1 LAGSS
6 AGVSDRT
13 ASRQQ
18 RDREANEQRGAPP
31 GGQPTMGKIIGID
44 LGTTNSVVAVMEGK
58 EPKVIVNEE
67 GDRIT
72 PSVVAIDEQGEILVG
87 QIAKRQAIT
96 NPEGTIF
103 SAKRFIGR
111 RFDEIKGDDLKRIP
125 FKVSRRANG
134 DVALT
139 ARSKEMSPAEV
150 SAHVLRKLKRAAENY
165 LGEEVKEAV
174 ITVPAYFNDS
184 QRQATK
190 DAGRIAGLDVKRIVN
205 EPTAAALAY
214 GLDKKGDEVIAV
226 YDFGGGTFDISILE
240 VSDNVVQVIST
251 NGDTQLGGDD
261 VDNRVIDYLVAEF
274 KKDQG
279 IDVSNDKMVM
289 QRLKDAAEKA
299 KIELSSKLETTI
311 NLPFL
316 TADASGPKHMNI
328 RLTRAKFEQMIDE
341 LVQRTL
347 EPCKKALADA
357 SKTAADIHEVVL
369 VGGSTRI
376 PVVQEAVKKFFGKEP
391 HKGVNPDEV
400 VAIGAAVQAGVLSG
414 DVKDMVLLDVTPL
427 SLGVETL
434 GGVMT
439 TLIERNTTIPTRRE
453 EVFSTAEDNQ
463 NKVEIH
469 VLQGERAEARLNRT
483 LGRFHL
489 EGIMPAPRGVPKVKV
504 IFDIDANGI
513 LSVTARDEATSKD
526 QKITITANSG
536 LSETEIQKMVEE
548 AKKHE
553 EEDKARREEVEV
565 RNRADQLCYQVEKT
579 LDETKDKLQPEKVG
593 AIREQIAKLRG
604 SIEKQDK
611 DAIKSGTEALEK
623 LMHEI
628 AQAAYQSAGAPPAGG
643 APGGDGG
650 AAPGA
655 KPAGEPGKKK
665 QDDVIDA
672 EYEEGGN

>member
-1 LAGSS
+1 
-6 AGVSDRT
+6 
-13 ASRQQ
+13 
-18 RDREANEQRGAPP
+18 
-31 GGQPTMGKIIGID
+31 MGKIIGID
-44 LGTTNSVVAVMEGK
+44 LGTTNSVVAIMEGK

-72 PSVVAIDEQGEILVG
+72 PSVVAWDEQGEVLAG

-111 RFDEIKGDDLKRIP
+111 RFDEIKADDLKRVP
-125 FKVSRRANG
+125 FKIKRRDNG
-134 DVALT
+134 DCAFQVGGKDVT
-139 ARSKEMSPAEV
+139 PQEV

-190 DAGRIAGLDVKRIVN
+190 DAGKIAGLDVKRIVN

-214 GLDKKGDEVIAV
+214 GLDKKQDEIIAV

-251 NGDTQLGGDD
+251 NGDTTLGGDD
-261 VDNRVIDYLVAEF
+261 LDNRVIDYLVAEF

-279 IDVSNDKMVM
+279 LDVHGDKMVM

-316 TADASGPKHMNI
+316 TADAAGPKHLNI
-328 RLTRAKFEQMIDE
+328 KITRAKLESMIDD

-347 EPCKKALADA
+347 EPTKKALSDA
-357 SKTAADIHEVVL
+357 NKRPSEINEVVL

-376 PVVQEAVKKFFGKEP
+376 PMVQEAVKKFFGKEP

-439 TLIERNTTIPTRRE
+439 ALIQRNTTIPTRRE
-453 EVFSTAEDNQ
+453 EVFSTAEDSQ
-463 NKVEIH
+463 TKVEIH
-469 VLQGERAEARLNRT
+469 VLQGERAEARNNRT

-504 IFDIDANGI
+504 TFDIDANGI
-513 LSVTARDEATSKD
+513 LSVTARDEATGKD

-536 LSETEIQKMVEE
+536 LNDKEIEKMVEE
-548 AKKHE
+548 GKQHE
-553 EEDKARREEVEV
+553 AEDKERREQIET
-565 RNRADQLCYQVEKT
+565 RNRADQLCYQVEKA
-579 LDETKDKLQPEKVG
+579 LEDAKDKLPADKVAEARTTIAQLRG
-593 AIREQIAKLRG
+593 AID
-604 SIEKQDK
+604 KQEHE
-611 DAIKSGTEALEK
+611 AIKRDMQKLEK
-623 LMHEI
+623 LMGEI
-628 AQAAYQSAGAPPAGG
+628 AQKAYETAGEGPP
-643 APGGDGG
+643 G
-650 AAPGA
+650 AAGPSGNGGQA
-655 KPAGEPGKKK
+655 ASGGGGKKK

-672 EYEEGGN
+672 EFEEGGDA